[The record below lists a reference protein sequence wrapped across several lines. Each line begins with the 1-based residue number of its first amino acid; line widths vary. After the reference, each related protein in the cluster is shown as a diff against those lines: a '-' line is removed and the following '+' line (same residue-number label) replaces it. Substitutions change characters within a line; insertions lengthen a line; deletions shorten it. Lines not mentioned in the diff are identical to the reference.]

1 MIEKLKACGVPCEM
15 IVKPGLGHSWPG
27 MAKDSGLIADWFD
40 TYLLLGPVQIS
51 TPKK

>member
-1 MIEKLKACGVPCEM
+1 M

-27 MAKDSGLIADWFD
+27 IAKDSGLIADWFD
-40 TYLLLGPVQIS
+40 TYLLHGAVQII